1 MRCLELD
8 NKAQSVAFIEAV
20 TVWLTATAGN
30 TEAAMPQSTQA
41 NPFMLVAGRSDIELR
56 LTENELVCLSTMLGI
71 LRSGDGLTL
80 GMFKGAMNGAK
91 EKLDAIPACASS
103 RVHPSDNDLSWAPE

>member
-20 TVWLTATAGN
+20 TVWLAATAGN
-30 TEAAMPQSTQA
+30 IEAAMPQSTQA
-41 NPFMLVAGRSDIELR
+41 NPCMLLAGKSDIKLR
-56 LTENELVCLSTMLGI
+56 LTENELVCLSAMLGM

-80 GMFKGAMNGAK
+80 GMFKGTMNGAK
-91 EKLDAIPACASS
+91 EKLDALPGSQV
-103 RVHPSDNDLSWAPE
+103 VH